1 MDTTAKREGIMGK
14 GKKLAVLI
22 IYVFL
27 LIGLSCPWQKVG
39 EPLYLGFLPA
49 PMFYLILVQLGFV
62 VMLGFMVFFTRFHGR
77 IEDEDDFVRSLKKEV
92 KP

>member
-1 MDTTAKREGIMGK
+1 MGK
-14 GKKLAVLI
+14 GMKVVVLI
-22 IYVFL
+22 IYVLL

-62 VMLGFMVFFTRFHGR
+62 AILGFMAFFTRFHGR
-77 IEDEDDFVRSLKKEV
+77 IEDEEGFLRSLKKEV

>member
-1 MDTTAKREGIMGK
+1 MGK
-14 GKKLAVLI
+14 GTKLAVLI

-27 LIGLSCPWQKVG
+27 FIGLSCPWQKVG

-49 PMFYLILVQLGFV
+49 PMFFLVLVQLGFV
-62 VMLGFMVFFTRFHGR
+62 ILLGYLAFFTRFHGR
-77 IEDEDDFVRSLKKEV
+77 IENEEDFISRLKKEG

>member
-1 MDTTAKREGIMGK
+1 MGK
-14 GKKLAVLI
+14 RMKLVVLI
-22 IYVFL
+22 IYVLL

-39 EPLYLGFLPA
+39 DPVYLGFLPA

-62 VMLGFMVFFTRFHGR
+62 AILGCLAFFTRFHGR
-77 IEDEDDFVRSLKKEV
+77 IEDEAEFLRSLKKEV